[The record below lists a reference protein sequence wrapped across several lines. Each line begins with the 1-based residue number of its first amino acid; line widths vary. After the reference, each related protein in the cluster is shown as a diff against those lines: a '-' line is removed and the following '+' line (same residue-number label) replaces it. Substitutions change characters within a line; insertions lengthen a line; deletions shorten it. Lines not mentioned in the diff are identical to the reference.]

1 MAAYAWVIT
10 AVGLIGIK
18 LEAWIWT
25 GSVSVLASQ
34 HLVCLKQSNRSWYLG
49 IRSAGLSGQWAQ
61 NK

>member
-25 GSVSVLASQ
+25 GSVSVLAS
-34 HLVCLKQSNRSWYLG
+34 
-49 IRSAGLSGQWAQ
+49 
-61 NK
+61 